1 MNTAIDFRSSGNGHH
16 RPDRNSGIF
25 TGLQLWLLLSAIFA
39 VAGSG
44 CANSPY
50 NFGNSHAYHI
60 TPELESPPGEQIER
74 GQPNAVID
82 TFGWIW
88 GIPGKIMLF
97 DRRVEN
103 HSIDSRTEAEIAAYL
118 QDNQLSTVKVRL
130 NQYHP
135 GDDWK
140 RLVANRSVGA
150 GWRYTLGAI
159 SVLGETIFPGRLFGG
174 DHYNPFTNTIHLYSN
189 VPAIGYHEGGHAK
202 DFARRRW
209 KGTYA
214 AVYLIP
220 GVSLY
225 HEALATGDALGYVMF
240 TRDLP
245 AQQEAVEILYPAYGT
260 YVGNAISGQVPFGYF
275 IGLIGGHIAGQW
287 TSRNLGAG
295 SMPTEA
301 NGS

>member
-1 MNTAIDFRSSGNGHH
+1 MKTAMHLRLSGHSCCN
-16 RPDRNSGIF
+16 PEKELSIVACLPLWCMLFVSF
-25 TGLQLWLLLSAIFA
+25 TA
-39 VAGSG
+39 AGSG
-44 CANSPY
+44 CATIPY
-50 NFGNSHAYHI
+50 AFGNSRAYHV
-60 TPELESPPGEQIER
+60 TPELEPPPGEQIER
-74 GQPNAVID
+74 GEPNAVID

-88 GIPGKIMLF
+88 GIPGKIVLF

-103 HSIDSRTEAEIAAYL
+103 HSIDAQTEAEIAAYL
-118 QDNQLSTVKVRL
+118 KDNQLSTVKVRL

-150 GWRYTLGAI
+150 GWRYTLGTV

-174 DHYNPFTNTIHLYSN
+174 DHYNPFTNTIHLYSD

-214 AVYLIP
+214 AVYLLP

-295 SMPTEA
+295 SVPTETS
-301 NGS
+301 GG